1 MLSERS
7 TGFIRHFLTAHPRR
21 SAAMVILLI
30 LAGVAEGVGLVALL
44 PLLETVSAGTAEE
57 GSELARAVTQTL
69 KAVGIE
75 PTLGVLLLL
84 IVGILTVKGVLRWT
98 AMQQVGYTIAQVAT
112 ELRLHLIRAL
122 TDARWQ
128 HFVDRSAGTFTN
140 AISHEAR
147 RSAWGYKH
155 ACAAFADAVQVVIYL
170 GIALVVSWPVALVAP
185 VVGGG
190 LLYVLRNFI
199 HASREAGQRKTK
211 AMEVLVHRLGELL
224 PNLKPVKAMA
234 RGASLMSL
242 IEEEAW
248 QYNDAERGAVRA
260 YELVASFREPIIAG
274 VLALGL
280 YGALT
285 VGGMS
290 LPVVLTL
297 ALVFYRL
304 MLSVSNVQKK
314 YQNVATRESAFW
326 SLLDKIEDAE
336 ADEEPDPG
344 TAPAPSLT
352 DAIEYQDVT
361 LAYHDT
367 TVLRNVSLTVP
378 AGCLTTFEGPSGAGK
393 TTLVDAMSG
402 LLRPTA
408 GTIIVDGT
416 PLDDTELDSWRR
428 QIGYVPQELTLFHD
442 TVARNVTLGDTSLSR
457 SQVVDALKAAG
468 AWSFVFNHPEGLDR
482 VVGDQGGRLSGGQ
495 GQRLMIAR
503 ALVHRPQ
510 LLILDEATTG
520 VDPETEAEI
529 FETLRDL
536 LGDLTIVVISHQ
548 SAMEA
553 AADARY
559 EVANGS
565 VRRLRSTALSHS
577 K

>member
-21 SAAMVILLI
+21 SAVMVILLI

-44 PLLETVSAGTAEE
+44 PLLETVSAGAAEE
-57 GSELARAVTQTL
+57 GSKLAQTVTQTL
-69 KAVGIE
+69 RSIGIE

-84 IVGILTVKGVLRWT
+84 IVGTLTVKGILRWT

-128 HFVDRSAGTFTN
+128 HFVDRSAGAFTN

-147 RSAWGYKH
+147 RSAWGYKY
-155 ACAAFADAVQVVIYL
+155 ACAAFADSIQVVIYL
-170 GIALVVSWPVALVAP
+170 GIALVVSWPVALAAP
-185 VVGGG
+185 LVGGG
-190 LLYVLRNFI
+190 LLYVLRSFV
-199 HASREAGQRKTK
+199 HASRSAGQRKTQ
-211 AMEVLVHRLGELL
+211 AMETLVHRLGELL

-344 TAPAPSLT
+344 TVPAPSLT
-352 DAIEYQDVT
+352 DAIEYRDVT
-361 LAYHDT
+361 LAYRDT

-378 AGCLTTFEGPSGAGK
+378 AGRLTTFEGPSGAGK

-402 LLRPTA
+402 LLRPTS
-408 GTIIVDGT
+408 GTITVDGT
-416 PLDDTELDSWRR
+416 PLDDIDLDSWRR
-428 QIGYVPQELTLFHD
+428 QIGYVPQELALLHD
-442 TVARNVTLGDTSLSR
+442 TVARNVTLGDDSIPR

-468 AWSFVFNHPEGLDR
+468 AWSFVSDHPDGLDR

-520 VDPETEAEI
+520 VDPQTEAEI
-529 FETLRDL
+529 FETLREL

-548 SAMEA
+548 SIVDEIAEF
-553 AADARY
+553 RY
-559 EVANGS
+559 EVANGT
-565 VRRLRSTALSHS
+565 VRRLRSRALSPQD
-577 K
+577 